1 VIFRE
6 TSLKDAFIIEPERIE
21 DARGFFA
28 RAWCKKEFEA
38 HGLNPCVVQ
47 INLSFSKK
55 RSTLRGMH
63 YQAAPHQEAK
73 LFRCTQGAMYDVVID
88 LRPDS
93 STYCKWI
100 GVELTPDNRKMLY
113 VPEGFAHGYQTLVHN
128 TEVLYPV
135 SQFYSPESERGVR
148 WNDPAFG
155 IKWPDMDNL
164 VISQKDGSWPDYRLS
179 DNSFHKARRKN
190 LSKSC

>member
-21 DARGFFA
+21 DERGFFA

-63 YQAAPHQEAK
+63 YQGVPHQEAK
-73 LFRCTQGAMYDVVID
+73 LFRCIRGAIYDVIID
-88 LRPDS
+88 LRPAS
-93 STYCKWI
+93 PTYLKWI
-100 GVELTPDNRKMLY
+100 GVELTADNRKMLY
-113 VPEGFAHGYQTLVHN
+113 VPEGFAHGYQTLVDN

-148 WNDPAFG
+148 WNDPTFG
-155 IKWPDMDNL
+155 IEWPDRDNV
-164 VISQKDGSWPDYRLS
+164 VISQKDKSWPGYLP
-179 DNSFHKARRKN
+179 
-190 LSKSC
+190 

>member
-1 VIFRE
+1 MIFRE

-21 DARGFFA
+21 DERGFFA

-63 YQAAPHQEAK
+63 YQGVPHQEAK
-73 LFRCTQGAMYDVVID
+73 LFRCIRGAIYDVIID
-88 LRPDS
+88 LRPAS
-93 STYCKWI
+93 PTYLKWI
-100 GVELTPDNRKMLY
+100 GVELTADNRKMLY
-113 VPEGFAHGYQTLVHN
+113 VPEGFAHGYQTLVDN

-135 SQFYSPESERGVR
+135 SQFHSPESERGVR
-148 WNDPAFG
+148 WNDPTFG
-155 IKWPDMDNL
+155 IEWPDRDNV
-164 VISQKDGSWPDYRLS
+164 VISQKDESWPGYLP
-179 DNSFHKARRKN
+179 
-190 LSKSC
+190 

>member
-1 VIFRE
+1 MIFRE

-21 DARGFFA
+21 DERGFFA

-38 HGLNPCVVQ
+38 HGLNPSLVQ

-63 YQAAPHQEAK
+63 YQGVPHQEAK
-73 LFRCTQGAMYDVVID
+73 LFRCIRGAIYDVIID
-88 LRPDS
+88 LRPAS
-93 STYCKWI
+93 PTYLKWI

-113 VPEGFAHGYQTLVHN
+113 VPEGFAHGYQTLVDN

-148 WNDPAFG
+148 WNDPTFG
-155 IKWPDMDNL
+155 IEWPDRDNV
-164 VISQKDGSWPDYRLS
+164 VISQKDKSWPGYLP
-179 DNSFHKARRKN
+179 
-190 LSKSC
+190 

>member
-6 TSLKDAFIIEPERIE
+6 TSLKDVFIIEPERIE
-21 DARGFFA
+21 DERGFFA

-63 YQAAPHQEAK
+63 YQGVPHQEAK
-73 LFRCTQGAMYDVVID
+73 LFRCIRGAIYDVIID
-88 LRPDS
+88 LRPAS
-93 STYCKWI
+93 PTYLKWI
-100 GVELTPDNRKMLY
+100 GVELTADNRKMLY
-113 VPEGFAHGYQTLVHN
+113 VPEGFAHGYQTLVDN

-148 WNDPAFG
+148 WNDPTFG
-155 IKWPDMDNL
+155 IEWPDRDNV
-164 VISQKDGSWPDYRLS
+164 VISQKDKSWPGYLP
-179 DNSFHKARRKN
+179 
-190 LSKSC
+190 